1 MFLHTVLHLL
11 KPDLL
16 GEMAILGLGQR
27 KYKMS
32 LKAQKVKKCSRN
44 DRDMAKGHRN
54 QLEGLPWPNWGY
66 YSMKI
71 NNDKIDC

>member
-1 MFLHTVLHLL
+1 ML

-16 GEMAILGLGQR
+16 GERAILGLGQR

-32 LKAQKVKKCSRN
+32 LKAQKVKKYSRN
-44 DRDMAKGHRN
+44 DRDMAKGHRS
-54 QLEGLPWPNWGY
+54 QLEGPHWPNWGLFI
-66 YSMKI
+66 MKI